1 MPIDASIYQGVLS
14 PLQLQNQVYR
24 NQLQQL
30 QLQQAMRAGQAQNAL
45 AQLFQPAQAPGN
57 LPGMQTPPP
66 AQGPGYNPAVMQ
78 RIMQLDPALGLKLQ
92 QMMQQRQLQQ
102 VTMMKDLAGARASD
116 QRVVAQRQQELTQ
129 LVLPIKQM
137 ALAAYE
143 RTLEQSGDPSQ
154 ALKAGQ
160 DAYAKGL
167 TELPNGQLSP
177 DQVRQLRGWTFNPDL
192 ARAQVYG
199 SHFTPPTPHLQITGP
214 DTERQVVTDPTTGE
228 TRPVSPEVPR
238 FRPTGSGTAPQGP
251 EATPTKGWQFYQDPD
266 THTMYRLNANAG
278 LSQKLTNTGW
288 VDSPDIDPTK
298 LKRMG
303 GQGQGFGS
311 SLNQRFVNRVAGA
324 ANEGVAA
331 LVSIAGMKKPNSG
344 LFSMAATGGAGGKN
358 PVKAFLTPDSIKM
371 YNAAMAGLAPEIATA
386 QNQGMVPSEAQ
397 IAHVEAAITI
407 GPTDDLKVQQYRVA
421 LAARYL
427 RKALEV
433 STTIATPDQKSKIDS
448 ILKQLQRFPDPNAIE
463 DGSWQ
468 QGMFGKRT
476 PPTQRGKGAQAPA
489 APKGLVPPQLLQQY
503 AAQHGLT
510 PQAAA
515 AFLKEQGYDVQGQ

>member
-1 MPIDASIYQGVLS
+1 MPIDASIYQGVMT
-14 PLQLQNQVYR
+14 PMQLQDQVYR

-30 QLQQAMRAGQAQNAL
+30 QLQQAMKSGQAQNML
-45 AQLFQPAQAPGN
+45 AQLFQPAAGQGQPPGAQPN
-57 LPGMQTPPP
+57 GQL
-66 AQGPGYNPAVMQ
+66 QGPGYNQAAMQ
-78 RIMQLDPALGLKLQ
+78 RIMQLDPALGFKIQ
-92 QMMQQRQLQQ
+92 QMLEQRRMQQI
-102 VTMMKDLAGARASD
+102 TMMKDLSTARAAD

-137 ALAAYE
+137 SLAAYQ
-143 RTLEQSGDPSQ
+143 RTLEQSGDPTQ

-160 DAYAKGL
+160 DAYVKGL
-167 TELPNGQLSP
+167 MELPAGQLSP
-177 DQVRQLRGWTFNPDL
+177 DQLRQLRGWTFNPDL

-199 SHFTPPTPHLQITGP
+199 SHFTPPIPRLQITGP
-214 DTERQVVTDPTTGE
+214 NTEQQVVTDPVTGE

-238 FRPTGSGTAPQGP
+238 FRPSGSGKPPQGKTA
-251 EATPTKGWQFYQDPD
+251 ETTKGWQFFQDPD

-288 VDSPDIDPTK
+288 VDDQTIDPTK

-324 ANEGVAA
+324 ANEGAAA
-331 LVSIAGMKKPNSG
+331 LISIAGMRKPNSG
-344 LFSMAATGGAGGKN
+344 LFSMASSGGAGGKN
-358 PVKAFLTPDSIKM
+358 PIKAFLTPDRIKM

-386 QNQGMVPSEAQ
+386 QNQGMVPNDAQ
-397 IAHVEAAITI
+397 ISHVESAITI

-433 STTIATPDQKSKIDS
+433 SSTIATPDQKAKIDS
-448 ILKQLQRFPDPNAIE
+448 ITKDLERFPDPNEIE

-468 QGMFGKRT
+468 QGMFRKRV
-476 PPTQRGKGAQAPA
+476 PPTKAGKAQAAPA
-489 APKGLVPPQLLQQY
+489 AASKGTVSPQLLQQY
-503 AAQHGLT
+503 AAQHGMSA
-510 PQAAA
+510 QQAA
-515 AFLKEQGYDVQGQ
+515 AFLKEQGYGIGQ